1 MPIWVIAGE
10 VTVGEL
16 TTASGIRGVAS
27 NLREPEV
34 EDLDDAVGPDFD
46 VRRLQVAVDDALL
59 VRGLERVGDLP
70 RDFEGF
76 VGADR
81 PAGDALG
88 EILAFHELHHE
99 RRIAGAILQSVDV
112 RNVWVVQRS
121 QGVRLTLEAPETIRI
136 RRERSREEP

>member
-1 MPIWVIAGE
+1 M
-10 VTVGEL
+10 TVGEL
-16 TTASGIRGVAS
+16 TTASGIGALPV

-70 RDFEGF
+70 RDSEGF

-81 PAGDALG
+81 PTGDALG

-99 RRIAGAILQSVDV
+99 RR
-112 RNVWVVQRS
+112 
-121 QGVRLTLEAPETIRI
+121 TPAP
-136 RRERSREEP
+136 SSSP